1 MASVSSIAMWFSK
14 NGGNIE
20 IVWLGWQV
28 NTSISFFLLLTAFIL
43 FFIFLILFL
52 FIKKIILLPF
62 KIKKNIKQY
71 QIKNAEIA
79 LEEGLLA
86 SNI

>member
-28 NTSISFFLLLTAFIL
+28 NTSISFFLLTAFIL
-43 FFIFLILFL
+43 FFVFLIFF
-52 FIKKIILLPF
+52 FIY
-62 KIKKNIKQY
+62 KKN
-71 QIKNAEIA
+71 NIA
-79 LEEGLLA
+79 
-86 SNI
+86 SF